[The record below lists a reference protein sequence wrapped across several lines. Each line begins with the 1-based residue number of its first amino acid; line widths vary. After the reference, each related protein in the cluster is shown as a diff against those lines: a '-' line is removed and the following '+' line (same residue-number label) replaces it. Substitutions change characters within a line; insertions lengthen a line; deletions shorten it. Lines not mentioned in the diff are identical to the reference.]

1 MKEVF
6 MTQITEYSPFAPE
19 VKEDPYPYYAWL
31 RERHPVY
38 YNAKLGF
45 YVLSRYADVEAAAR
59 TTEVFSSAQ
68 GIGLERAP
76 VAMMISKDPPDHTR
90 LRKLVS
96 KAFTPK
102 MVEQLAPR
110 IQEIVDELLDAA
122 LSRGAFD
129 LVQDFAYPL
138 PVIMIAEMLGVEP
151 ARRDDFKRWSD
162 AVIHVTAGGA
172 QYGDR
177 ATYMQSWQEFK
188 AYVSQIIEERRRS
201 PRNDLISALV
211 QAQDERDALTLN
223 EILNFCLLLL
233 VAGNETTTNLITN
246 GALALYTHEAQ
257 RQKLRG
263 QPQLIQSAIEEI
275 LRYDG
280 PIQGVFRTT
289 TRDVEVRG
297 STIAAQSKVLLLWA
311 SANRDPDVF
320 PDPDRFDIERTP
332 NDHMAFG
339 RGIHFC
345 LGAPLA
351 RLEARIATQTILR
364 RTKVTRPDPEGVRER
379 VDNALF
385 RGLKRFP
392 VVVEPANAA

>member
-1 MKEVF
+1 
-6 MTQITEYSPFAPE
+6 MTQITEYSPFVAE

-31 RERHPVY
+31 REHHPVY
-38 YNAKLGF
+38 YNDKLGF
-45 YVLSRYADVEAAAR
+45 CVLSRYADVEAAAR

-68 GIGLERAP
+68 GIGPERAP
-76 VAMMISKDPPDHTR
+76 VAMMIAKDPPDHTR
-90 LRKLVS
+90 LRQLVS

-122 LSRGAFD
+122 LPRGSFD
-129 LVQDFAYPL
+129 LVQDFASPL

-151 ARRDDFKRWSD
+151 ERREEFKRWSD

-172 QYGDR
+172 KYGDMD
-177 ATYMQSWQEFK
+177 AYMQSWQEFK
-188 AYVSQIIEERRRS
+188 NYFSQIIEERLRS
-201 PRNDLISALV
+201 PRNDLVSALV

-246 GALALYTHEAQ
+246 GALALYTHEEQ

-263 QPQLIQSAIEEI
+263 QPQLIQSAIEEV

-297 STIAAQSKVLLLWA
+297 TTIAAQSKVLLLWA
-311 SANRDPDVF
+311 SANRDPEVF

-332 NDHMAFG
+332 NEHMAFG

-364 RTKVTRPDPEGVRER
+364 RTKVTRPDPDGVRER

-392 VVVEPANAA
+392 VVVELTDAA